1 MWSSPVLE
9 ESSCSLP
16 CLLGSTHWSA
26 VMPHTPTH
34 CHTSSLPPSL
44 DPPLLL
50 SHPPSIPL
58 PQSLPSL
65 STQVPYYRHEQIVFE
80 VQPPEVTITVTNNSL
95 TVEVSELETFRLC
108 RCVQM
113 SVYLFMY
120 MYMYMNALHVH
131 VCSLPFLCVS
141 LCSLHLRSKDSPCRG
156 RFYSPKRYLQAA

>member
-1 MWSSPVLE
+1 MWSSPVLA

-26 VMPHTPTH
+26 VMPHTPTA
-34 CHTSSLPPSL
+34 TPPPSL
-44 DPPLLL
+44 DPQIPYPIV
-50 SHPPSIPL
+50 SPS
-58 PQSLPSL
+58 SLC
-65 STQVPYYRHEQIVFE
+65 TQVPYYRHEQIVFE
-80 VQPPEVTITVTNNSL
+80 VQPPQVTITVTNDSL

-113 SVYLFMY
+113 SVHLFMHVY
-120 MYMYMNALHVH
+120 LNVLHVH

-156 RFYSPKRYLQAA
+156 RFYSPKRFLQAA